1 MPSSPFIFLLVA
13 EALNRSIHNARK
25 ERMIKG
31 VRIANQIELT
41 HVLFVDDVL
50 MFGEGNFGN
59 LEKLVKVLDDY
70 QKATWMEINM
80 EKSKL

>member
-1 MPSSPFIFLLVA
+1 MF
-13 EALNRSIHNARK
+13 
-25 ERMIKG
+25 
-31 VRIANQIELT
+31 
-41 HVLFVDDVL
+41 FVDDVL